1 MRAAEESNTSEVDDS
16 QVKTLEGA
24 KPCLF
29 MGMVA
34 PGSQK
39 YRVCRSVFP
48 RVRASLGQS
57 PTESARDCSER
68 SVCTVKGCRVPSCTS
83 GRRGRKHAHETARAR
98 FAVVPG
104 HVWKMGSEKCAPDCS
119 KKRKT
124 SGVQRRVESFPLS
137 RSVAIVDL
145 RDTPAMRVCK
155 WCVKTHWHGS
165 ESISGTATL
174 IIVLLLYCA
183 GL

>member
-1 MRAAEESNTSEVDDS
+1 MRTRLQELDLRWSRAMFGRWGQKNAHQT
-16 QVKTLEGA
+16 
-24 KPCLF
+24 
-29 MGMVA
+29 VA
-34 PGSQK
+34 
-39 YRVCRSVFP
+39 
-48 RVRASLGQS
+48 
-57 PTESARDCSER
+57 
-68 SVCTVKGCRVPSCTS
+68 
-83 GRRGRKHAHETARAR
+83 
-98 FAVVPG
+98 
-104 HVWKMGSEKCAPDCS
+104 

-155 WCVKTHWHGS
+155 WCVKTYWHGS
-165 ESISGTATL
+165 ESISTATL